1 MKKIKIAVLGATG
14 LVGQTFIWLL
24 SRHKWFD
31 PVMLTASASKAGI
44 EYKSGVQWSLPFEL
58 PEETGEII
66 LSALDY
72 SLLSKLGIKIIFSA
86 LPSEIAAS
94 VEPELRK
101 RGFAVFSNA
110 GAMRYDKDVPIL
122 IPEINSEEID
132 LITEQGYPER
142 GFIITNANCSTTGLA
157 VALAPLRKF
166 GIKKVF
172 VSTYQALSGAGFAG
186 LNSPEL
192 RSNAFP
198 WIKGEEEKIT
208 KELTKILQIEAQ
220 IMPFCVRVDV
230 PYGHLET
237 VWVEFD
243 TNPQTFDIEQ
253 AWNNFAFRDFD
264 LPSLPSK
271 PVEYIGP
278 SAYPQPKMSFEG
290 SPPGM
295 QVFTG
300 RLKKENNL
308 IGFVL
313 LCNNLVKGAA
323 GGSIE
328 NAELFIRRYGDNL

>member
-1 MKKIKIAVLGATG
+1 MKEIKTAVLGATG

-44 EYKSGVQWSLPFEL
+44 EYKSGVEWSLPFEL
-58 PEETGEII
+58 PEETGKTI
-66 LSALDY
+66 LSSLDY

-86 LPSEIAAS
+86 LPSEIAIS
-94 VEPELRK
+94 VEPELRN

-110 GAMRYDKDVPIL
+110 SAMRYDKDVPIL
-122 IPEINSEEID
+122 IPEINSEKID
-132 LITEQGYPER
+132 LITDQGYPER

-166 GIKKVF
+166 GINKIF

-192 RSNAFP
+192 RRNALP
-198 WIKGEEEKIT
+198 WINGEEEKIT
-208 KELTKILQIEAQ
+208 KELAEILQTETQ

-243 TNPQTFDIEQ
+243 IIPETFDIQQ
-253 AWNNFAFRDFD
+253 AWNDFTFID
-264 LPSLPSK
+264 FELPSLPRN
-271 PVEYIGP
+271 PVKYLGP
-278 SAYPQPKMSFEG
+278 RVHPQPKMSFEG